1 MWFSNARRRQ
11 SYGDAVARTARESRE
26 RNFRFFVFL
35 RGFFGGWA
43 RLWRVVMRAAVETRR
58 SSSLPVIARA
68 HGESSLYIGP
78 FDGKI
83 SVALHVIKQT
93 APDLHRAERK

>member
-1 MWFSNARRRQ
+1 
-11 SYGDAVARTARESRE
+11 
-26 RNFRFFVFL
+26 
-35 RGFFGGWA
+35 
-43 RLWRVVMRAAVETRR
+43 MRAAVETRR